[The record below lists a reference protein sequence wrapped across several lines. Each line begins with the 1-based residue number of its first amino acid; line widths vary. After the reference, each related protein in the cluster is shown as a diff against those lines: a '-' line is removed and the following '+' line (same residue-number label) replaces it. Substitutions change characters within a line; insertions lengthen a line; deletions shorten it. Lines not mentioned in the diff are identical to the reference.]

1 MLQKLQSDASLDQP
15 MSDSPPHRQ
24 SLVRVCPRCPP
35 ARPPP
40 ASLCHRWNSAQ
51 PREQRAPRSP
61 RRPSPAERAGDT
73 AEVAA
78 TATASIE
85 SRRPPPS
92 SGHTGAST
100 PPPEALE
107 AARNTATTPL
117 DAPAR
122 DSPPLLSQ
130 DPARDTHVPGSGGG
144 GDRGWT
150 RWWESG
156 GQHPVAEV
164 TKMEVARPEDKLVAA
179 PDRPASPAEVKL
191 KPTPAL
197 RHHDGTDD
205 YGRSPRDSGSS
216 SVSSP
221 GGSPPPRSPSAS
233 PPAAHAP
240 MITPAPFPPP
250 SLAMHHHQMSSGLLG
265 GRLSPLGGG
274 GRCATSLPSGVCVSS
289 SGMGASMG
297 GSTMATVSVG
307 SVGVGSMGVGG
318 GRRVSP
324 GLQCLVCGDTSS
336 GNALLN

>member
-1 MLQKLQSDASLDQP
+1 M
-15 MSDSPPHRQ
+15 
-24 SLVRVCPRCPP
+24 
-35 ARPPP
+35 
-40 ASLCHRWNSAQ
+40 
-51 PREQRAPRSP
+51 
-61 RRPSPAERAGDT
+61 
-73 AEVAA
+73 AA

-197 RHHDGTDD
+197 RHHDGQCLSRPPTPTHSLHH
-205 YGRSPRDSGSS
+205 RHPCMPSPR
-216 SVSSP
+216 P
-221 GGSPPPRSPSAS
+221 
-233 PPAAHAP
+233 H
-240 MITPAPFPPP
+240 
-250 SLAMHHHQMSSGLLG
+250 SLALLIN
-265 GRLSPLGGG
+265 
-274 GRCATSLPSGVCVSS
+274 
-289 SGMGASMG
+289 MIFNMIY
-297 GSTMATVSVG
+297 
-307 SVGVGSMGVGG
+307 
-318 GRRVSP
+318 
-324 GLQCLVCGDTSS
+324 
-336 GNALLN
+336 